1 MEEFNLNIKLKAK
14 NQVEVNQVKKAFETM
29 VSTFKVEGI
38 IKMEKIFKSDAFVRN
53 VVKMKLG
60 IKK

>member
-14 NQVEVNQVKKAFETM
+14 NQVEAGQVKKAFETM
-29 VSTFKVEGI
+29 VSTFQAEGI

>member
-1 MEEFNLNIKLKAK
+1 
-14 NQVEVNQVKKAFETM
+14 M
-29 VSTFKVEGI
+29 VSTFQAEGI